1 MIDKLGEKR
10 YNLIVNAKARLY
22 TIGMSQNKF
31 LMISTEPD
39 EIGDGLINSILELDD
54 IS

>member
-1 MIDKLGEKR
+1 
-10 YNLIVNAKARLY
+10 
-22 TIGMSQNKF
+22 MSQNKF